1 MRIANMKY
9 RSFGISLIL
18 LYSLNANA
26 EDKHEDSHATASKKN
41 ADHDHGKEVDSHAE
55 LSEETVKQLG
65 IPVMKAASGQV
76 DNYLVMFG
84 KIDLHPEK
92 ALHLHS
98 KYPGVVHEVY
108 KSIGDSVK
116 AGTALARIENNVGVQ
131 TSDLVSTINGV
142 VIEKKIAA
150 GQSINEEIE
159 AFTVADTSIVMA
171 TLVAY
176 ARDMNRI
183 ALGQNVTLQSSK
195 SGPTESTTISYISP
209 ILDEKTR
216 TGKVQFYLKNDGGLW
231 RPGQFVVG
239 KIQVGKRDVSVRI
252 AKEIAHVSGLA
263 PTKLYIKSENK
274 FTQRPVVVSEGDS
287 SFVEITSG
295 LAPGEEYLGLE
306 LEKIEDLLKKK
317 VLDTDAKK

>member
-1 MRIANMKY
+1 MKY
-9 RSFGISLIL
+9 RFFVFCIAFLFTVE
-18 LYSLNANA
+18 ATA
-26 EDKHEDSHATASKKN
+26 EKHDEKHEASKKET
-41 ADHDHGKEVDSHAE
+41 DHDHSKEVESHSE
-55 LSEETVKQLG
+55 LSEEIVKQLG
-65 IPVMKAASGQV
+65 VPIAKAASGQV
-76 DNYLVMFG
+76 ETYLAMFG

-108 KSIGDSVK
+108 KSIGDIVK
-116 AGTALARIENNVGVQ
+116 VGTALARIENNVGVQ

-142 VIEKKIAA
+142 VIEKKIAS

-183 ALGQNVTLQSSK
+183 AIGQNVSLQSSK
-195 SGPTESTTISYISP
+195 NGPEELATISYISP

-216 TGKVQFYLKNDGGLW
+216 TGKVQFYLKNENGLW

-239 KIQVGKRDVSVRI
+239 KIQVGKRNVLVRLP
-252 AKEIAHVSGLA
+252 KEITHVSEQA
-263 PTKLYIKSENK
+263 STKIYIRNGNK
-274 FTQRPVVVSEGDS
+274 FTQRAVSVADGDS
-287 SFVEITSG
+287 SFVEVTSG
-295 LAPGEEYLGLE
+295 LAVGEEYLGLE
-306 LEKIEDLLKKK
+306 VEKIEDLLKKK
-317 VLDTDAKK
+317 ALDTDAKK